1 MSGHTTRAAL
11 DLLRHELRTCL
22 AGCDGRRA
30 SWSWLR
36 DGLHPGSQLS
46 LYRAT
51 SATFS
56 LLQCLC
62 LVAGHASGN
71 WNYSGS
77 DDGGGNDAGLAVAA
91 AVLLLLVAANVALSC
106 YDSYLRGVEMFSRA
120 RLVLAKL
127 DEASERARWEPASYP
142 HLHTPPVDSII
153 LEWTL
158 RDGTLVNL
166 PWALLHF
173 G

>member
-1 MSGHTTRAAL
+1 MSGHTTRAAR
-11 DLLRHELRTCL
+11 DLLRHELRAGL
-22 AGCDGRRA
+22 ASCDGRRV

-51 SATFS
+51 SAPFS

-62 LVAGHASGN
+62 LVAAHCSGN
-71 WNYSGS
+71 WNYR
-77 DDGGGNDAGLAVAA
+77 GNGAGLAVAA

-127 DEASERARWEPASYP
+127 DDASERARWEPASYP

-153 LEWTL
+153 LEWTF
-158 RDGTLVNL
+158 RDGGLVNL
-166 PWALLHF
+166 PWALLVRYTNK
-173 G
+173 